1 MQREITC
8 KVCTHMDSKTIDR
21 FLSLPAGTPG
31 KRGPRSLAPVFGVDR
46 RVIAQHDAACLTDK
60 RRERL
65 LADLG
70 LSRLGGGG
78 EGSSYWLNAPS

>member
-8 KVCTHMDSKTIDR
+8 KVCSHMDSKTIDR

-46 RVIAQHDAACLTDK
+46 RVIAQHEAACLTDK
-60 RRERL
+60 RREQV
-65 LADLG
+65 LADLA
-70 LSRLGGGG
+70 RLGGGG
-78 EGSSYWLNAPS
+78 A